1 MPKLAGLLMLAA
13 LLAGAGLTAGCQA
26 AAKHIA
32 VSDIR
37 VMVFDETG
45 KAPPDIPRSMRH
57 RIPEMATE
65 MGLIGRTVGDP
76 GVRVM
81 IQGRITDFPS
91 SGSDSTQSTWI
102 NSGPMT
108 VEYTASKED
117 GEELGTIVLTTSP
130 RDGDHARECPY
141 VFTQSR
147 EVVRWLL
154 GR

>member
-1 MPKLAGLLMLAA
+1 MLGA
-13 LLAGAGLTAGCQA
+13 LLAGAGFTAGCQST
-26 AAKHIA
+26 AKNIA

-45 KAPPDIPRSMRH
+45 KAPPDIPRSMRQ
-57 RIPEMATE
+57 RIPEMAAE

-76 GVRVM
+76 GVRVI
-81 IQGRITDFPS
+81 IQGRITEFPS
-91 SGSDSTQSTWI
+91 SGSDVTQSTWV

-117 GEELGTIVLTTSP
+117 GEELGLIVITTSP
-130 RDGDHARECPY
+130 RDGDQARECPF